1 MSASNALRPAFRKL
15 VHASIVSQTPPAFLL
30 PSLLAAKQQTSSFSS
45 TSNYSIKRR
54 DNNPD
59 RGVSTQRRTGPR
71 EPLSVSKTELPVPVL
86 DPAKRSKVKVDENHG
101 LWQFFHSKDK
111 PMNTPEEDFQFG
123 RPWSVEELRVKSWED
138 LHSLWWVCC
147 KERNRILTERKER
160 VRIDAGYGDHESIER
175 EKAVSYTSCKTF
187 V

>member
-15 VHASIVSQTPPAFLL
+15 AQSSHVPQSPPTFLL
-30 PSLLAAKQQTSSFSS
+30 PSLLASKHQTSSFSS
-45 TSNYSIKRR
+45 TSNFSIQRR

-71 EPLSVSKTELPVPVL
+71 EPLSVSKTELPRPVL

-111 PMNTPEEDFQFG
+111 PINTPEEDFQYG

-147 KERNRILTERKER
+147 KERNRIVTERKER
-160 VRIDAGYGDHESIER
+160 ERMDAGYGDHESSER
-175 EKAVSYTSCKTF
+175 EKAVRITHCKLG
-187 V
+187 